1 MFHTRLQETKRLAFC
16 RRTVLET
23 HVCMCQIRAYRGPG
37 PLRCSI
43 GKLGRNWGLKAPLQS
58 GKRLTAFRSEKSFRY
73 SGCGRMGSGKLH
85 MAPIVGNS
93 CVLICLVRP
102 RHFRVSAG
110 NLSLGV
116 VCLVGPFSRGLNL
129 NATLA
134 DGLPSGRCTRRP
146 SAHLLLTSAFHQRN
160 LRRCKTNPT
169 RTFTFFHQFHDHL
182 STTCSIL
189 ARLHT
194 RIRDLPTGA
203 RFKPCLTG
211 TPKAPRVCTLHSIG
225 AKTATLQ
232 LSISSEALY
241 GLFEVS

>member
-1 MFHTRLQETKRLAFC
+1 VVHHVIERSMFRTRLQETKRLAFC

-85 MAPIVGNS
+85 VAPIVGNS

-110 NLSLGV
+110 NLSLEV
-116 VCLVGPFSRGLNL
+116 VCLVDPFFPWSESKRD
-129 NATLA
+129 AC
-134 DGLPSGRCTRRP
+134 GRAAVWP
-146 SAHLLLTSAFHQRN
+146 
-160 LRRCKTNPT
+160 
-169 RTFTFFHQFHDHL
+169 
-182 STTCSIL
+182 
-189 ARLHT
+189 LH
-194 RIRDLPTGA
+194 
-203 RFKPCLTG
+203 
-211 TPKAPRVCTLHSIG
+211 KA
-225 AKTATLQ
+225 A
-232 LSISSEALY
+232 
-241 GLFEVS
+241 